1 MTIVFVDTAYWVA
14 RIDPRDQWHSMAKEV
29 TKTLTAARFLT
40 TELVLAELL
49 NYFSGYRAEVRQEV
63 ANTVQN
69 FLTSLDI
76 EIVWQTQALFLSGLG
91 LYEARLDKGYSLTD
105 CISMVIMTR
114 QGIQQVLTH
123 DKHFVQEGFSILLG

>member
-29 TKTLTAARFLT
+29 TKTLAAAQFLT

-63 ANTVQN
+63 AKQ
-69 FLTSLDI
+69 FLNKN
-76 EIVWQTQALFLSGLG
+76 W
-91 LYEARLDKGYSLTD
+91 
-105 CISMVIMTR
+105 
-114 QGIQQVLTH
+114 
-123 DKHFVQEGFSILLG
+123 

>member
-14 RIDPRDQWHSMAKEV
+14 RIDPQDQWHSMAKEV
-29 TKTLTAARFLT
+29 AKTLTAAQFLT
-40 TELVLAELL
+40 TELVLDELL
-49 NYFSGYRAEVRQEV
+49 NYFSGYRAEVRQDV

-91 LYEARLDKGYSLTD
+91 LYEALLDKGYSLTD
-105 CISMVIMTR
+105 CISMIIMTR
-114 QGIQQVLTH
+114 QGI
-123 DKHFVQEGFSILLG
+123 